1 MDRTPRSSPPNLN
14 LMEKMASTLVT
25 LRQIRRQP
33 TPSDVV
39 VPRRCTLDGF
49 AEEVAQTP
57 GVDLTALDPITIL
70 LVRTENSLYRI
81 TVREPH
87 RRAVLVQG
95 GSFFPETTSACLSG
109 SSFGGSCLKMAWVGI
124 GLHMEFHYDGNWIIT
139 SRVRSIAMETDASL
153 PGPF

>member
-1 MDRTPRSSPPNLN
+1 MH
-14 LMEKMASTLVT
+14 
-25 LRQIRRQP
+25 RQP
-33 TPSDVV
+33 APSEVV

-49 AEEVAQTP
+49 AEEVSQMP
-57 GVDLTALDPITIL
+57 GIDLTALDPITRL

-95 GSFFPETTSACLSG
+95 GSFFAETTSACLSG
-109 SSFGGSCLKMAWVGI
+109 SSFGGSCLKMGWVGI

-139 SRVRSIAMETDASL
+139 SRVQSIAVEKDSSL